1 MFDVYVDFRAF
12 QRFVTEELLNAV
24 RVFGFA
30 ISLVVF
36 WNRKKRSDM
45 EDYTN
50 KLLDVIEPDQITLR
64 YMNKEPFYEK
74 SPSENSNS

>member
-1 MFDVYVDFRAF
+1 
-12 QRFVTEELLNAV
+12 
-24 RVFGFA
+24 
-30 ISLVVF
+30 
-36 WNRKKRSDM
+36 M